1 MYGFVLYMNKCF
13 EDIIKIEIDKML
25 LVLQFVI
32 INLVIMGIF
41 VILILFD
48 LNLNELIEICIELL
62 MY

>member
-48 LNLNELIEICIELL
+48 LNLNELFEICMKLL

>member
-1 MYGFVLYMNKCF
+1 MYGFVLYMNKYF

-41 VILILFD
+41 VILFLFD
-48 LNLNELIEICIELL
+48 LNLNELFEICIELL

>member
-1 MYGFVLYMNKCF
+1 MCGFVLYMNKCF

-48 LNLNELIEICIELL
+48 LNLNELFEICIELL

>member
-1 MYGFVLYMNKCF
+1 MCGFVLYMNKCF

-48 LNLNELIEICIELL
+48 LNLNELFEICMELL

>member
-48 LNLNELIEICIELL
+48 LNLNELFEICMELL

>member
-48 LNLNELIEICIELL
+48 LNLNELFEICIELL

>member
-32 INLVIMGIF
+32 INLVYNIM
-41 VILILFD
+41 
-48 LNLNELIEICIELL
+48 
-62 MY
+62 

>member
-48 LNLNELIEICIELL
+48 LNLNELIEICMELL